1 MLVDLLMLGGMQ
13 EGPFGNERELA
24 DRRRSNGSTS
34 TSTASV
40 GSRRG
45 QAMAQLT
52 GRGAQGS
59 G

>member
-1 MLVDLLMLGGMQ
+1 MLGGMQ

-24 DRRRSNGSTS
+24 DRRRSNSSTS

-40 GSRRG
+40 GSRRE
-45 QAMAQLT
+45 QAMALLA
-52 GRGAQGS
+52 GRGTQGS